1 VGIKISGADLATLD
15 RIGAEVEAALRPL
28 AGTRSVIAERA
39 LGGQFLDLEV
49 DRLAAG
55 RYGLSSG
62 DVQEAFAAAVGGVE
76 ATRTVE
82 GLERYSVLV
91 RYPRSLRTDLPALR
105 QVLVTTPAGAQVP
118 LATFRFVQGPSMVK
132 SENARPNVWVYVDLE
147 EGADIGS
154 YVQEAQ
160 RVVSERVDLPAGYAL
175 RWSGQFEYMERASAR
190 LAVLI
195 PVTLAIIFLLYF
207 IHLRDWREVAML
219 MVPLPFAVVGAVWFL
234 LILGYNMSV
243 AVAVGLIAVAG
254 VAAETGLVMHVYL
267 DGALNRYRR
276 EGRLTDRAGLHAALE
291 EGAVDRLRPK
301 LMTVLTDIVGLMPVM
316 LGVGL
321 GSEVMKRIAAPVV
334 GGLFT
339 STVHT
344 LIMIP
349 ALYAV
354 IHGRRLERE
363 ARAGAG
369 DGQAT
374 APVASADTALDIPVN
389 PIPPDR

>member
-1 VGIKISGADLATLD
+1 M
-15 RIGAEVEAALRPL
+15 
-28 AGTRSVIAERA
+28 
-39 LGGQFLDLEV
+39 EV
-49 DRLAAG
+49 DRLAAA
-55 RYGLSSG
+55 RYGLTSG

-76 ATRTVE
+76 AARTVE

-91 RYPRSLRTDLPALR
+91 RYPRELRSDLPALR
-105 QVLVTTPAGAQVP
+105 QVLVSTPNGAQVP
-118 LATFRFVQGPSMVK
+118 LGALATFRFVQGPSMVK

-160 RVVSERVDLPAGYAL
+160 RVVAERVDMPAGYAL
-175 RWSGQFEYMERASAR
+175 RWSGQFEYLERANAR

-195 PVTLAIIFLLYF
+195 PVALAVIFLLYLV
-207 IHLRDWREVAML
+207 HLRDWREVAML
-219 MVPLPFAVVGAVWFL
+219 MIPLPFAVVGAVWFL
-234 LILGYNMSV
+234 LILGYNLSV
-243 AVAVGLIAVAG
+243 AVAVGMIAVAG

-267 DGALNRYRR
+267 DQALKRARAA
-276 EGRLTDRAGLHAALE
+276 GRLTGRAGLFAALE

-301 LMTVLTDIVGLMPVM
+301 LMTVLTDILGLMPVM

-334 GGLFT
+334 GGLIT

-349 ALYAV
+349 ALYAIV
-354 IHGRRLERE
+354 HARRLARE
-363 ARAGAG
+363 S
-369 DGQAT
+369 
-374 APVASADTALDIPVN
+374 ASAQTDGRAHAPLTTTQSQPTV
-389 PIPPDR
+389 PPEI